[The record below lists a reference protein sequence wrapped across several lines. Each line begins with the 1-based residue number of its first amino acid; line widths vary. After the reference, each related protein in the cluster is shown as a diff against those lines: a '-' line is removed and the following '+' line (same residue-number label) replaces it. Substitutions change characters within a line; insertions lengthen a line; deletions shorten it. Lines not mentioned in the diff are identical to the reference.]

1 MNTHLRP
8 LRWTA
13 AAVVALSLTG
23 LTTAVVTAAPAAP
36 EAASS
41 SSQSSG
47 SHSRTPDLNAAPEVI
62 ARDILMPWGMAFLPG
77 GDALITERQTS
88 RVLRIGPGRE
98 PEPVQTIP
106 GVYLPGGDGGLLGL
120 DISPRFARDK
130 LVYVYYTAVD
140 GESRIARFKLGSD
153 EPVEVVFAFA
163 RGENHSGGRLKF
175 GPDGMLYATVG
186 DGRNPDNAQ
195 DLNNLNGK
203 ILRITPNGRP
213 APGNPFRNSP
223 VWSYGH
229 RNPEG
234 LAWDAQG
241 RMFSAEFGED
251 AFDEINL
258 IRPGRNYGWPMVE
271 GMGDTDNGRLT
282 NPLITFPTTV
292 GPSGIAISGNTL
304 YMAGLTGQRLVT
316 MPLNKG
322 RIGEPTEYFTGLHGR
337 LRTVEIAP
345 DGALWLTT
353 SNHPRQPRE
362 GDDHVLRFPAR

>member
-1 MNTHLRP
+1 MTKYVPP

-13 AAVVALSLTG
+13 AALIVLSLTG
-23 LTTAVVTAAPAAP
+23 LTTATVAAAPAAP
-36 EAASS
+36 AAASS
-41 SSQSSG
+41 
-47 SHSRTPDLNAAPEVI
+47 SHSRTPDLNAAPDVI
-62 ARDILMPWGMAFLPG
+62 ATDIQMPWGMAFLPG

-98 PEPVQTIP
+98 PEPVRTIP
-106 GVYLPGGDGGLLGL
+106 DVYLPGGDGGLLGL

-130 LVYVYYTAVD
+130 LVYVYYTAVG
-140 GESRIARFKLGSD
+140 GESRIARFELGSD
-153 EPVEVVFAFA
+153 KPIEVILAFT

-186 DGRNPDNAQ
+186 DGRNPANAQ
-195 DLNNLNGK
+195 DLTNLNGK

-223 VWSYGH
+223 IWSYGH

-234 LAWDAQG
+234 LAWDAKG
-241 RMFSAEFGED
+241 RMYSAEFGED
-251 AFDEINL
+251 TLDEINL
-258 IRPGRNYGWPMVE
+258 IQPGRNYGWPMVE
-271 GMGDTDNGRLT
+271 GTGDTDNGRLT

-304 YMAGLTGQRLVT
+304 YMAGLTGQQLFT

-322 RIGEPTEYFTGLHGR
+322 RIGEPTVYLTGVHGR

-362 GDDHVLRFPAR
+362 GDDRVLRFPTR

>member
-1 MNTHLRP
+1 MTKY

-13 AAVVALSLTG
+13 AALTVLSLTG
-23 LTTAVVTAAPAAP
+23 LTTAAVAAAPAP
-36 EAASS
+36 PAASS
-41 SSQSSG
+41 SSQSSSQSSS
-47 SHSRTPDLNAAPEVI
+47 SHSPIPDLTAAPDVI
-62 ARDILMPWGMAFLPG
+62 ATDILMPWGMAFLPG

-98 PEPVQTIP
+98 PELVRTIP
-106 GVYLPGGDGGLLGL
+106 DVYMPGGDGGLLGL
-120 DISPRFARDK
+120 DLSPRFARDK
-130 LVYVYYTAVD
+130 LVYVYYTAVG

-153 EPVEVVFAFA
+153 EPIEVILAFA

-186 DGRNPDNAQ
+186 DGRNPANAQ
-195 DLNNLNGK
+195 DLTNLNGK
-203 ILRITPNGRP
+203 ILRVTPNGRP
-213 APGNPFRNSP
+213 APGNPFPNSP

-271 GMGDTDNGRLT
+271 GTGDTDNGRLT

-292 GPSGIAISGNTL
+292 GPAGIAISGNTL
-304 YMAGLTGQRLVT
+304 YMAGLTGQQLYT
-316 MPLNKG
+316 MPLVKG
-322 RIGEPTEYFTGLHGR
+322 RIGEPTVYFTGVYGR

-362 GDDHVLRFPAR
+362 GDDRVLRFPAR